1 MVTMLQGAKKKAT
14 KSGAYVGDVLYEM
27 YKTRTEYTYTN
38 ITSSYLNPR

>member
-27 YKTRTEYTYTN
+27 YKTRFPQADQVMTYA
-38 ITSSYLNPR
+38 SQF